1 MHRGILTDEIN
12 KAIDKMQGKLV
23 KHLHTELRSATLPIV
38 VTLHLQKQWTHNLI
52 DTLEIS

>member
-1 MHRGILTDEIN
+1 
-12 KAIDKMQGKLV
+12 MQGKLV
-23 KHLHTELRSATLPIV
+23 KHLHTKLGSATLPIV